1 MVSTTAQRKN
11 WAGSVLLGIAGL
23 HTAFVILLA
32 SGAIADE
39 QMRQLAGDRAPLL
52 QMTPGFGSAQPSN
65 LLLLTLFWSMFFGLA
80 LAILAVLI
88 IQLERRQLQ
97 VPPVVGLLLL
107 TLCLVGGVLAPVSGF
122 WFGVFPAW
130 SILRSPARGSG
141 STE

>member
-1 MVSTTAQRKN
+1 MVSTTAQRKR
-11 WAGSVLLGIAGL
+11 WAGSVLLGMAGL
-23 HTAFVILLA
+23 HTGFVILLA
-32 SGAIADE
+32 SGAIADA
-39 QMRQLAGDRAPLL
+39 QMRQLAGNQAPLL

-97 VPPVVGLLLL
+97 VPPLVGLLLMA
-107 TLCLVGGVLAPVSGF
+107 LCLVGGVLVPVSGF

-130 SILRSPARGSG
+130 NILRSPARGSG
-141 STE
+141 SGD